1 MNPTYFLVALLV
13 AAGVAAA
20 ALLGRLGEPLMV
32 PTIPER
38 EGKPFDG
45 QKIVKTD
52 AEWRALLTPEQYR
65 ITRQHGTERACTG
78 AFWNTKDDG
87 IYECVCCGQPLFD
100 SATKF
105 DSGTGWPSFTQAIE
119 LDRVTL
125 KTDRSYGMV
134 RTEVLCSRCDAH
146 LGHVFPDG
154 PPPTGWRFCINS
166 AALKHV
172 PRLMQDQK

>member
-1 MNPTYFLVALLV
+1 MIPS
-13 AAGVAAA
+13 
-20 ALLGRLGEPLMV
+20 
-32 PTIPER
+32 IPER

-52 AEWRALLTPEQYR
+52 AEWRAILTPEQYR

-87 IYECVCCGQPLFD
+87 VYECVCCGQPLFD
-100 SATKF
+100 STTKF

-172 PRLMQDQK
+172 PRLTQIQQPQ